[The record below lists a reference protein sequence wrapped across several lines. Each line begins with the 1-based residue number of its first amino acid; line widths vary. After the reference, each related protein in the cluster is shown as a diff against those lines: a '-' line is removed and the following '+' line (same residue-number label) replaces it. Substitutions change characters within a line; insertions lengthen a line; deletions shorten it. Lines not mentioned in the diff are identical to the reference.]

1 MNDMIRSLLEEQ
13 DFIPKSGFELST
25 VFCSV
30 VRRAG
35 PVVSHRDLY
44 DRYSAPVS
52 KRVYCSLCGLSHF
65 TDFGLSKTVLKQ
77 EKLQQPLCNILNQEF
92 MASVSR

>member
-44 DRYSAPVS
+44 DLYSAPVS
-52 KRVYCSLCGLSHF
+52 KRVS
-65 TDFGLSKTVLKQ
+65 
-77 EKLQQPLCNILNQEF
+77 
-92 MASVSR
+92 

>member
-13 DFIPKSGFELST
+13 DFTPKSGFELST

-44 DRYSAPVS
+44 DLYSAPGS
-52 KRVYCSLCGLSHF
+52 KRVSGHLCGLSHF
-65 TDFGLSKTVLKQ
+65 TVVGLRKPFSNRKSFRSH
-77 EKLQQPLCNILNQEF
+77 CAI
-92 MASVSR
+92 S